1 MNIENLNILSNLNDS
16 IIEVKEAN
24 GPVNTRISPVGEVI
38 DLASDTDEAED
49 NNGNIHD
56 VNEEK
61 LEICSVGMDNDH
73 LNMCNTSLEQIGEG
87 IDTTIADPAISVV
100 PALSQDI
107 PLVQQPLLIENCNVK
122 EQDKEPSV
130 SVNDQTSA
138 QLHGCHDST
147 LPQQVEHPEKR
158 LRKSDDISK
167 KKDDD
172 LFIQH
177 NDSEISRKQQL
188 HDCFVQ
194 IIQANRSLWSANTI
208 IQSYEQ
214 AMLEFRGNI

>member
-16 IIEVKEAN
+16 VIEVKEAN
-24 GPVNTRISPVGEVI
+24 GPVNTHIYAVSEVI
-38 DLASDTDEAED
+38 DLASDTDGAED
-49 NNGNIHD
+49 NIG
-56 VNEEK
+56 NEENV
-61 LEICSVGMDNDH
+61 EICSVGMDNDH
-73 LNMCNTSLEQIGEG
+73 LDMCNTSFEQIGEG
-87 IDTTIADPAISVV
+87 IDTTIADPAISVI

-107 PLVQQPLLIENCNVK
+107 PLVQQPLLIENCTVK
-122 EQDKEPSV
+122 EQEKEPSV
-130 SVNDQTSA
+130 SVNDQISA

-194 IIQANRSLWSANTI
+194 IIQANRSLWPANTI